1 VKRIIL
7 VLPFFLMSLIA
18 LMAQTEIIKSSTDA
32 SFTNTTEP
40 KLTWSDE
47 FDGNGAPNPSKWDRP
62 EYNRR
67 PNSAGPDGWW
77 SKEDSYLDG
86 NGNLVIRVRKIAD
99 KNKDGDPFDYSVG
112 VVRTQGKFK
121 QLYGRYDIRCQLPKQ
136 QGWWVAFW
144 MMQGNVGSE
153 VNAGVD
159 GSEVDIMEAFGW
171 TNKINHAIHYDGYGA
186 AHKSVGK
193 DELISGI
200 REGFHTYTMDW
211 YPDKYIFYVD
221 GKEKWRTKGGG
232 VCNQPGYVKITGE
245 ISTESWAINSYW
257 ANDPSKASYPDSFVV
272 DYVRV
277 YELDLVNSAFVNEQ
291 QKQDIELF
299 PNPANDLITINLPE
313 NQSMKEKPEI
323 IIFNSSGGC
332 VKSFKQF
339 SKPLEVSVADL
350 KQGLYLMVIR
360 VNGSSFSRKFVKN

>member
-1 VKRIIL
+1 
-7 VLPFFLMSLIA
+7 
-18 LMAQTEIIKSSTDA
+18 
-32 SFTNTTEP
+32 
-40 KLTWSDE
+40 
-47 FDGNGAPNPSKWDRP
+47 
-62 EYNRR
+62 
-67 PNSAGPDGWW
+67 
-77 SKEDSYLDG
+77 
-86 NGNLVIRVRKIAD
+86 
-99 KNKDGDPFDYSVG
+99 
-112 VVRTQGKFK
+112 
-121 QLYGRYDIRCQLPKQ
+121 
-136 QGWWVAFW
+136 